1 MVHRVFQCVADANV
15 PVSEWALRAH
25 CEGWPL
31 PVYRLSPVCAATVV
45 VVCQQC
51 PAACCQSVL
60 VDWALVQYR
69 NSETAAIQLGS
80 AAPPTKH
87 TTIVK

>member
-1 MVHRVFQCVADANV
+1 MR
-15 PVSEWALRAH
+15 VSEWALRAH

-31 PVYRLSPVCAATVV
+31 PVVYRLSQVCAAADVV

-60 VDWALVQYR
+60 VDCALVEYR
-69 NSETAAIQLGS
+69 NPETPVIQLDS

-87 TTIVK
+87 TTIGK